1 MSDKMNPIEL
11 STSFHFPQFQ
21 GMLAG
26 MAAAFGK
33 ADAEMEKACSKQFN
47 AGYLAA
53 QQECLKLLHEAV
65 EVSAVIALV
74 TIDATPLT
82 SLMSVA
88 SWETTE
94 EPVGGHGDDIKWS
107 SGRYPES
114 YDYEESWV
122 KEVFMEHLPEE
133 LCIKIN
139 EFFAEQDG

>member
-1 MSDKMNPIEL
+1 MSDKMNQIEL

-47 AGYLAA
+47 AGYLKA
-53 QQECLKLLHEAV
+53 QQDAITLLHDAGEYGAIV
-65 EVSAVIALV
+65 ALL
-74 TIDATPLT
+74 TEDATPLT
-82 SLMSVA
+82 SMMSVA

-94 EPVGGHGDDIKWS
+94 EPVGGHGDDIEWS

-114 YDYEESWV
+114 YDYEEPWV
-122 KEVFMEHLPEE
+122 KEVFLERLPEE
-133 LCIKIN
+133 VCIKIN
-139 EFFAEQDG
+139 EFFAEQEG